1 MLTYF
6 EKYSKINNHII
17 YFTRDKILYIDIRIN
32 IELPFGGELLGKKQE
47 RKNREKYIAVLYSD
61 GSIYCGYYWTAL

>member
-47 RKNREKYIAVLYSD
+47 KT
-61 GSIYCGYYWTAL
+61 SIGFERLRVGEMPPGTLPAA